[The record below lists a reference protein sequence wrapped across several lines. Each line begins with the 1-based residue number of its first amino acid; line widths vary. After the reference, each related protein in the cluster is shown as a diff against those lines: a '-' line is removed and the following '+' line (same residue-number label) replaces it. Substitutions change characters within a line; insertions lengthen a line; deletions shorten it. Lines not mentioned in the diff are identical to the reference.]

1 VSTHILHRVRHAHVP
16 RPRPSHARR
25 SFPPPLS
32 DSFAS
37 ASRAPTPSASNLP
50 RSTSPSYDPFS
61 YIRFPHELPQFQPM
75 DEGRPSENGEDDDD
89 EDDAELQAV
98 AARLKELIETGTEAL
113 ASRPAWDFPT
123 EDQEDLAPLPTI
135 SVPSTSYS
143 RPYTSRSS
151 SSFIPVASSFASPRR
166 SLPGP
171 STPSSAHRHA
181 RRHSD
186 FTGGP
191 SPTKLPMPRSAN
203 HTPRSSRGGS
213 LAGVPGEGFG
223 LTPLGRLKAEDG
235 AQVLEASAERHGRR
249 SSEGGQQ
256 SKGWWEQ

>member
-1 VSTHILHRVRHAHVP
+1 MPRRVRHAHAP
-16 RPRPSHARR
+16 RPRPSNTRR

-32 DSFAS
+32 DSS
-37 ASRAPTPSASNLP
+37 APSPHGSTPSTSYQA

-61 YIRFPHELPQFQPM
+61 YVRFPHELPQFQPM
-75 DEGRPSENGEDDDD
+75 DEEGASETEEGDDDD
-89 EDDAELQAV
+89 TELQAV

-113 ASRPAWDFPT
+113 ASRPAWDLPT
-123 EDQEDLAPLPTI
+123 EDHEALAPLPTI
-135 SVPSTSYS
+135 SLPSNSSS
-143 RPYTSRSS
+143 RPFSSRLSS
-151 SSFIPVASSFASPRR
+151 SSIPVPSSFASPRR

-171 STPSSAHRHA
+171 STPSSVSRHA

-223 LTPLGRLKAEDG
+223 LTPLGRLRAEEG
-235 AQVLEASAERHGRR
+235 AQALETSTERHARR
-249 SSEGGQQ
+249 SSEGGAQ
-256 SKGWWEQ
+256 SKGWWEE